1 MERVMQ
7 VIELDVRHYEKA
19 KDLLVD
25 LQKYVV
31 EIDKYKLNILSTKF
45 RDKYFD
51 YMLADCNSNQ
61 GKCFVC
67 VDGDKVLGMVAGY
80 VEKYN
85 ERDKIDY
92 SCPKKGIIAELIVDK
107 NYRKD
112 GLGTKLVNHME
123 NYFKS
128 ISCKFVQIDVFA
140 YNESAKKFYY
150 KNGYEDRMVTVF
162 KKLKNKYDRH

>member
-1 MERVMQ
+1 MQ
-7 VIELDVRHYEKA
+7 IIEIGLNHYEQVKG
-19 KDLLVD
+19 LLVD
-25 LQKYVV
+25 LQKYVI
-31 EIDKYKLNILSTKF
+31 EIDKYKLNIISDEY

-80 VEKYN
+80 VEQYG
-85 ERDKIDY
+85 ERDKLDY

-112 GLGTKLVNHME
+112 GVGTKLLNQIEH
-123 NYFKS
+123 YFKS
-128 ISCKFVQIDVFA
+128 INCKFVQIDVFA
-140 YNESAKKFYY
+140 SNVNAKNFYY
-150 KNGYEDRMVTVF
+150 KNGYDDRMVTVF
-162 KKLKNKYDRH
+162 KKLED